1 MSTPRN
7 PLVSE
12 FANDPDMVELVELFV
27 SEIPD
32 RVESLRTCW
41 NDRDIERLA
50 RLAHQLKGASAGYGF
65 SPIGVAAGDL
75 EQALR
80 SGIEE
85 NIQEVTKRLD
95 ELVALCNRAVQR

>member
-12 FANDPDMVELVELFV
+12 YANDPDMVELVELFI

-32 RVESLRTCW
+32 RVELLRTCW
-41 NDRDIERLA
+41 NDRDIERLT

-65 SPIGVAAGDL
+65 APIGLAAGDL
-75 EQALR
+75 EEALR
-80 SGIEE
+80 SDIDKD
-85 NIQEVTKRLD
+85 IQEVTKRLD
-95 ELVALCNRAVQR
+95 ELVELCNRAAQC

>member
-12 FANDPDMVELVELFV
+12 FANDPDMVELVEMFV

-41 NDRDIERLA
+41 NDRDIESLT

-75 EQALR
+75 EQALK
-80 SGIEE
+80 SETDE
-85 NIQEVTKRLD
+85 NIQEVTKQLD
-95 ELVALCNRAVQR
+95 ELIELCNRAAQR